1 MRQRQYRGISYD
13 GQSIFGT
20 SIIQRKDWV
29 GDIWVSRVFLLNG
42 DACNHTPETSAFV
55 EVKPNTVGE
64 WTGLKDKDDQEIYEG
79 DIVKGHR
86 AIKDRN
92 GVVIREDRFI
102 GAVEYD
108 AWWGGYRRNGVKQYQ
123 GLSAELMYGK
133 ELEVIGNIYANPE
146 LLTK

>member
-1 MRQRQYRGISYD
+1 MRQRQFRGISYD
-13 GQSIFGT
+13 GQGIFGT

-64 WTGLKDKDDQEIYEG
+64 WIGLQDKDDQDIYEG
-79 DIVKGHR
+79 DIVR
-86 AIKDRN
+86 AYFPSGKFE
-92 GVVIREDRFI
+92 VLT
-102 GAVEYD
+102 VEFAD
-108 AWWGGYRRNGVKQYQ
+108 AAFLLKKITTGRMWLCNVDYP
-123 GLSAELMYGK
+123 M
-133 ELEVIGNIYANPE
+133 EVIGNIYANPE